1 MSRGP
6 AALLLGLALFGFAST
21 RADVADTMPL
31 DPEHA
36 LAGALA
42 AVARGDLDHALITLD
57 ALLAVQPNFRLAHLV
72 RGDVLAARG
81 AVLTGFGS
89 GSDPAGVERDVLA
102 DLKAEA
108 EARLTALHTRPS
120 AGLLPASLLRFA
132 TAERHA
138 LVFDATRAR
147 LYLFEVRDGA
157 PVLIADYYASHGKA
171 GGDKRREGDKR
182 TPTGVYRMAGWLAPA
197 DLTDFYGAGAFPISY
212 PNAWDRREGRDG
224 FGIWLHGTP
233 RDTYARAPR
242 ASDGCMVLANADVRA
257 LRALLD
263 PQHTPVVVAERL
275 AWVPREHWLAERDAL
290 EQAVE
295 RWRTD
300 WQGRD
305 AGRYLSHYSA
315 SFVSAEGQDRSDWD
329 AHKRRV
335 LAARKFIE
343 VGVSDLSLQ
352 LDPRRPDLAVATFTQ
367 AYAADNLSGSMQKR
381 LYLVREGGD
390 WRIAW
395 EGEAARDLGRP
406 LRARSQLLSQKAP
419 PPQTVRASP

>member
-1 MSRGP
+1 MTAMARSSLLVL
-6 AALLLGLALFGFAST
+6 ALLVASG
-21 RADVADTMPL
+21 AAGDVAEPVAA

-42 AVARGDLDHALITLD
+42 QVARGDLDRALGTLD
-57 ALLAVQPNFRLAHLV
+57 ALIAAQPNFRLAHLV

-89 GSDPAGVERDVLA
+89 GAGAAAEREALA

-108 EARLTALHTRPS
+108 EARLAALATKPG
-120 AGLLPASLLRFA
+120 AELLPASLLRFA
-132 TAERHA
+132 PDERHA
-138 LVFDATRAR
+138 LVYDAQRAR
-147 LYLFEVRDGA
+147 LYLFEVRDGRPA
-157 PVLIADYYASHGKA
+157 LVADYYASHGKA

-182 TPTGVYRMAGWLAPA
+182 TPTGVYRMSGWLAPA

-242 ASDGCMVLANADVRA
+242 ASDGCVVLANADLRSIRA
-257 LRALLD
+257 IVD
-263 PQHTPVVVAERL
+263 PRRTPVVVAERL
-275 AWVPREHWLAERDAL
+275 DWVPREHWLAERDAL
-290 EQAVE
+290 EQKVE
-295 RWRTD
+295 RWRLD
-300 WQGRD
+300 WQSRD
-305 AGRYLSHYSA
+305 ADRYLSHYSA
-315 SFVSAEGQDRSDWD
+315 GFVSAEGQDRSDWD

-335 LAARKFIE
+335 LAARRFVE

-352 LDPRRPDLAVATFTQ
+352 LDPRRPDLAVATFSQ
-367 AYAADNLSGSMQKR
+367 SYAADNLSGGMQKR
-381 LYLVREGGD
+381 LYLVREQGE

-395 EGEAARDLGRP
+395 EGESARDLGRP
-406 LRARSQLLSQKAP
+406 MRARNQLL
-419 PPQTVRASP
+419 VRVRSPLATTSASP

>member
-1 MSRGP
+1 MSRTA
-6 AALLLGLALFGFAST
+6 AALLLGLALCGSASA
-21 RADVADTMPL
+21 RADVAGTIPL

-42 AVARGDLDHALITLD
+42 DVARGDLDHALVTLD
-57 ALLAVQPNFRLAHLV
+57 ALLAAQPNFRLAHLV
-72 RGDVLAARG
+72 RGDVLTARG
-81 AVLTGFGS
+81 AALSGFG
-89 GSDPAGVERDVLA
+89 AGVERDALA

-108 EARLTALHTRPS
+108 EARLTALHSRPT
-120 AGLLPASLLRFA
+120 ADLLPASLLRFA
-132 TAERHA
+132 SDERYA

-157 PVLIADYYASHGKA
+157 PVLVADYYASHGKA

-197 DLTDFYGAGAFPISY
+197 DLTEFYGAGAFPISY

-242 ASDGCMVLANADVRA
+242 ASDGCMVLANADMRA
-257 LRALLD
+257 LRAVLD
-263 PQHTPVVVAERL
+263 PLRTPVVVAERL
-275 AWVPREHWLAERDAL
+275 DWVPREHWLAERAAL

-295 RWRTD
+295 RWRVD
-300 WQGRD
+300 WQSRD
-305 AGRYLSHYSA
+305 ATRYLSHYSA
-315 SFVSAEGQDRSDWD
+315 GFISAEGQSFADWD
-329 AHKRRV
+329 PYKRRV

-381 LYLVREGGD
+381 LYLVREAGD

-395 EGEAARDLGRP
+395 EGESVRDLGRP
-406 LRARSQLLSQKAP
+406 LRARNQLLSQKAP